1 MTVSLQMVNRFTL
14 HFANRKK
21 DRSVDVEV
29 KRQQKNMQQKKKHQ
43 IQKTQFDESKVPNKI
58 QYFDYS
64 LLAIVIFL
72 VCFGLVMLYSTSSYS
87 AQVKFG
93 DSMYFF
99 KRQAIISAGSVG
111 VMLFVSI
118 IHYHWYARLAKLAY
132 WVSFVLMALVLT
144 PLGVEAYGARRWI
157 QLPFGQTMQPAE
169 VTKIAVIMFIPL
181 LICKAGKRIK
191 DWEVFGKIFLW
202 GVAAA
207 AGVYFLTDNL
217 STAIIVF
224 GMVCIMLFVVHPL
237 TAPFVTLAAAASVL
251 IVIVVKILDV
261 LMDSSSNFRIG
272 RILVWLH
279 PEEYS
284 SEGGF
289 QVLQGLY
296 AIGSGGFFG
305 KGLGNSAQKMVIP
318 EVQNDMILA
327 IICEEL
333 GVFGAIVMLTLF
345 GMLLYRLMF
354 IAQNAPDLYGSLMVT
369 GIFAHIAIQVIL
381 NVCVVLNII
390 PTTGITLPFVSYG
403 GTSILFLMVEMGI
416 ALGVSGRIKIEES

>member
-1 MTVSLQMVNRFTL
+1 M
-14 HFANRKK
+14 
-21 DRSVDVEV
+21 EV
-29 KRQQKNMQQKKKHQ
+29 KKQQKSEHQ
-43 IQKTQFDESKVPNKI
+43 IQKNQLDNSKVPNKI

-99 KRQAIISAGSVG
+99 KRQAIISAGSIV

-118 IHYHWYARLAKLAY
+118 IHYHWYARLAKAAY

-157 QLPFGQTMQPAE
+157 QLPFDLTMQPAE
-169 VTKIAVIMFIPL
+169 VTKIAIIMFIPL
-181 LICKAGKRIK
+181 LICKTGKRIK
-191 DWEVFGKIFLW
+191 DWEEFGKIFLW
-202 GVAAA
+202 GAAAA

-217 STAIIVF
+217 STAIIVL

-237 TAPFVTLAAAASVL
+237 TAPFVGLAAAGGVL

-261 LMDSSSNFRIG
+261 LMDTSSSFRIG

-327 IICEEL
+327 IVCEEL

-345 GMLLYRLMF
+345 GMLLYRLLF
-354 IAQNAPDLYGSLMVT
+354 IARNARDMYGSLMVT
-369 GIFAHIAIQVIL
+369 GIFAHIALQVIL
-381 NVCVVLNII
+381 NVCVVLNVI
-390 PTTGITLPFVSYG
+390 PTTGITLPFISYG
-403 GTSILFLMVEMGI
+403 GTSILFLMIEMGI
-416 ALGVSGRIKIEES
+416 ALGVSGRIQIEEL